1 MRNKE
6 KLQVELETS
15 PVEQNESWV
24 SGEITTT
31 TTAGTDLTDPHLTSR
46 ISVSVWNDAEG
57 GHSIHLDRDNW
68 VYLSGVWGESL
79 YSNTELLRARLSLAE
94 IRLIHETLGEFIKGV
109 ETGTLSTR

>member
-46 ISVSVWNDAEG
+46 VAVSVWNDADGE
-57 GHSIHLDRDNW
+57 HSIHLDRNEW
-68 VYLSGVWGESL
+68 VYLTGVWNNHTYRS
-79 YSNTELLRARLSLAE
+79 TELLRGRFTLAE
-94 IRLIHETLGEFIKGV
+94 IRLIHETLGEFINGV